1 MWDPIF
7 SGLHHFIF
15 SWLLEAQ
22 GVAYSLARLAMSW
35 EGSSWHAMASPR
47 LGCPLT
53 QEPQWE
59 NYSHPGKQSETRARL
74 CSLVLCAQC
83 WDIVTVTA

>member
-7 SGLHHFIF
+7 SGLHHFILF
-15 SWLLEAQ
+15 WLLEAQ
-22 GVAYSLARLAMSW
+22 GVAHSPARLAVNW

-47 LGCPLT
+47 LGCSLT

-59 NYSHPGKQSETRARL
+59 NYSHKGKQS
-74 CSLVLCAQC
+74 
-83 WDIVTVTA
+83 